1 MIGITAPGSPVAAH
15 CDPVLAVEG
24 GEDTELFTPMTS
36 RLAQLV
42 VVDVLCTRWA
52 LLRGQDYRKHLARM
66 KRVLA
71 DTRYPPDGVAGD
83 G

>member
-1 MIGITAPGSPVAAH
+1 
-15 CDPVLAVEG
+15 VLAVEG

-42 VVDVLCTRWA
+42 VIDVLSTRWA
-52 LLRGQDYRKHLARM
+52 LLRGDDYVKHLARM

-71 DTRYPPDGVAGD
+71 DTRFPAG
-83 G
+83 GSHGRR